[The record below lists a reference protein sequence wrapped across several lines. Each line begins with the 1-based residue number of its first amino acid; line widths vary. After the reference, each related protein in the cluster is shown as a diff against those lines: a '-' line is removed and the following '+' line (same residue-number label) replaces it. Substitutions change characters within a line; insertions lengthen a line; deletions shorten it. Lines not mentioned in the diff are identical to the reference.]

1 MAAGRAMRNVPLRR
15 RLFLVAIAALVPV
28 GAIAAFALVE
38 LVTRERDDARR
49 AGIELTRALAT
60 AVDAELR
67 RSTSVLQA
75 FVGSLQPGFDP
86 ESFHRRAVRVVD
98 TQPYWRAIVL
108 TDPDGRPVVH
118 SGFSFGAPV
127 PPLADAESLA
137 LVSHKVGP
145 VIGNLSPVRAGES
158 EGSDLDF
165 SVHVPVLVDGQ
176 LRYVAVAMIDPR
188 AILEIL
194 LRQRVPADWVISIFD
209 RSGRRVAR
217 SRAHDQNL
225 GKPGAPS
232 VVALMAQPEDEG
244 WGRTTAI
251 EGDEIY
257 TAYSRVKGAEW
268 TVATGI
274 PVALVDGAFW
284 NTARFL
290 AAGWALSIGVGLAAS
305 LLVARGIARPTA
317 ALRRAAEAL
326 GRREP
331 VAPPATPISEIR
343 HVGEALADAATEL
356 SRGEREREAL
366 LASEQQAREAAE
378 SANRA
383 KDEFLAMLGHELR
396 NPLGAVSNA
405 IALLDH
411 ADPRSQLATGAREII
426 ARQTGHLTRL
436 TDDLLDAA
444 RAITGKIVLT
454 REPLDL
460 ALHVGRA
467 LETVD
472 VRGARLVRDLRPVW
486 IDGDPTRV
494 DQILVNLVQ
503 NAIKY
508 AGGQAAITV
517 SVGPETGGAV
527 LRVRDEGV
535 GMTRELAA
543 RVFDLFVQGD
553 RGIDRAE
560 GGLGIGLTLVRRLAE
575 LHGGSAEA
583 SSDGPG
589 TGSTFTVRFPAVE
602 PRAATAK
609 PPASVA
615 RATPHRDVV
624 VIEDNDDAR
633 AALCQLLELG
643 GHRVRAYRDG
653 ATGLAV
659 ALVTPPEIAMIDIGL
674 PGIDGYEVA
683 RRLRAATPEITL
695 VALTGYG
702 LPEDRDRALSAGFD
716 IHLVKP
722 IDSAMLSALMAG

>member
-1 MAAGRAMRNVPLRR
+1 
-15 RLFLVAIAALVPV
+15 
-28 GAIAAFALVE
+28 
-38 LVTRERDDARR
+38 
-49 AGIELTRALAT
+49 
-60 AVDAELR
+60 
-67 RSTSVLQA
+67 
-75 FVGSLQPGFDP
+75 
-86 ESFHRRAVRVVD
+86 
-98 TQPYWRAIVL
+98 
-108 TDPDGRPVVH
+108 
-118 SGFSFGAPV
+118 
-127 PPLADAESLA
+127 
-137 LVSHKVGP
+137 
-145 VIGNLSPVRAGES
+145 
-158 EGSDLDF
+158 
-165 SVHVPVLVDGQ
+165 
-176 LRYVAVAMIDPR
+176 
-188 AILEIL
+188 
-194 LRQRVPADWVISIFD
+194 
-209 RSGRRVAR
+209 
-217 SRAHDQNL
+217 
-225 GKPGAPS
+225 
-232 VVALMAQPEDEG
+232 MAQPEDEG

-284 NTARFL
+284 NAARFL

-527 LRVRDEGV
+527 LRVCDEGV

-589 TGSTFTVRFPAVE
+589 TGSTFTVRFPAIE